1 MDTDCLKSVKVP
13 LISTQECK
21 KMYQDSNS
29 RIKLSKGMMCAGY
42 AHGGADAC
50 DADSGGPLTC
60 EMNGK
65 NYGPSDF

>member
-1 MDTDCLKSVKVP
+1 
-13 LISTQECK
+13 
-21 KMYQDSNS
+21 MYQDSNS

-42 AHGGADAC
+42 VHGGADAC

-65 NYGPSDF
+65 N